1 MNKGECSKC
10 GKTVIE
16 STLEN
21 GVCLSCRLQEQSK
34 ASQSNSNQSRVLV
47 NSASNSSAT
56 AITTLNGVAVIV
68 LMLSMLSGLIIA
80 VLGGQSGTGGGYLVV
95 AGILIAVVGLVQ
107 WAFIKV
113 FAGIAEDIKAIREKI

>member
-21 GVCLSCRLQEQSK
+21 GVCLSCRLQEQSQ
-34 ASQSNSNQSRVLV
+34 ASQTSTAQPRVDLSGV
-47 NSASNSSAT
+47 SNSSAT
-56 AITTLNGVAVIV
+56 AITTLNVVAVIV
-68 LMLSMLSGLIIA
+68 LILSVVSGLVIA
-80 VLGGQSGTGGGYLVV
+80 VEGGEYLVFV
-95 AGILIAVVGLVQ
+95 GICVAVVGLVQ